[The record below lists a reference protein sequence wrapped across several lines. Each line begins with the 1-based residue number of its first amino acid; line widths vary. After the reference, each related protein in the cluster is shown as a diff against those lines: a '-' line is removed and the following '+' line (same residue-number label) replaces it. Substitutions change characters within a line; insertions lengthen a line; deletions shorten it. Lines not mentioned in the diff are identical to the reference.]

1 MAKRIRNKNIHFMVS
16 EKEFEMIKENMQ
28 ESGIQNFSIFARK
41 MLINGYIIK
50 PDYTAMKDLTKEFG
64 YLNRN
69 LNQIT
74 RRINETRSIHFKDIL
89 AIREIVNEMRTDL
102 TNFLH
107 RMFNKF
113 EDKWGENLWLIQK

>member
-1 MAKRIRNKNIHFMVS
+1 MAKRNRKHHLNIMVS
-16 EKEFEMIKENMQ
+16 DDELRRIKENMQ
-28 ESGIQNFSIFARK
+28 SSGIKNLSTFARK

-50 PDYTAMKDLTKEFG
+50 PDYSDIKNLTKEFG

-74 RRINETRSIHFKDIL
+74 KRINETRSIYFNDIL
-89 AIREIVNEMRTDL
+89 AVREIVNEMRTDL
-102 TNFLH
+102 TIFLN

-113 EDKWGENLWLIQK
+113 EK

>member
-1 MAKRIRNKNIHFMVS
+1 MAKRNRKHHLNIMVS
-16 EKEFEMIKENMQ
+16 DDELKKIRDNMQ
-28 ESGIQNFSIFARK
+28 SSGIKNLSTFARK

-50 PDYTAMKDLTKEFG
+50 PDYSDIKNLTKEFG

-74 RRINETRSIHFKDIL
+74 KRINETRNIYFNDIL
-89 AIREIVNEMRTDL
+89 AVREIVNEMRTDL
-102 TNFLH
+102 TIFLN

-113 EDKWGENLWLIQK
+113 EK

>member
-1 MAKRIRNKNIHFMVS
+1 MAKRIRNKNIHVMVS
-16 EKEFEMIKENMQ
+16 EKEFELIKENMQ
-28 ESGIQNFSIFARK
+28 ISGIRNFSIFARK

-50 PDYTAMKDLTKEFG
+50 PDYTAIKDLTKEFG

-113 EDKWGENLWLIQK
+113 KDK

>member
-1 MAKRIRNKNIHFMVS
+1 MAKRNRTHHLNIMVS
-16 EKEFEMIKENMQ
+16 DTELKRIKENMQ
-28 ESGIQNFSIFARK
+28 ESGVRNLSLFARK

-50 PDYTAMKDLTKEFG
+50 PDYTSLKNLTNEFG

-74 RRINETRSIHFKDIL
+74 KRINETRNIHFKDML
-89 AIREIVNEMRTDL
+89 EVREIVNEMRADL
-102 TNFLH
+102 TSFLN

-113 EDKWGENLWLIQK
+113 EK

>member
-1 MAKRIRNKNIHFMVS
+1 MAKRNRKHHLNIMVSDDELKKIRDNMQSSGIRNLS
-16 EKEFEMIKENMQ
+16 T
-28 ESGIQNFSIFARK
+28 FARK

-50 PDYTAMKDLTKEFG
+50 PDYTEVKNLTKEFG

-74 RRINETRSIHFKDIL
+74 KRINETRSIHFNDIL
-89 AIREIVNEMRTDL
+89 AVREIVNEMRTDL
-102 TNFLH
+102 TIFLN

-113 EDKWGENLWLIQK
+113 EK

>member
-1 MAKRIRNKNIHFMVS
+1 MAKRNRKHHLNIMVS
-16 EKEFEMIKENMQ
+16 DDELRRIKENMQ
-28 ESGIQNFSIFARK
+28 SSGIKNLSTFARK

-50 PDYTAMKDLTKEFG
+50 PDYSDIKNLTKEFG

-74 RRINETRSIHFKDIL
+74 KRINETRSIHFNDIL
-89 AIREIVNEMRTDL
+89 AVREIVNDMRTDL
-102 TNFLH
+102 TIFLN

-113 EDKWGENLWLIQK
+113 EK